1 MAKQVQIRRDTRAN
15 VDDFTGASGEMT
27 YITDEKR
34 LALHDGTTLGGA
46 LMPNAP
52 DLQKN
57 SFTYGIAG
65 GTANAITV
73 STGLVPAA
81 YVAGMSVL
89 VKLTATNTGPATLAW
104 GGLAAKNIKKFS
116 AGAKAD
122 VGAGDLVSGDV
133 VEFRYDGTDFL
144 PVQSGA
150 RSINLSE
157 ALIAPVA
164 GDVHTILY
172 LRDQETSHRSGG
184 GGMYW
189 GYSSDGYSV
198 GNMTKESRGPCAA
211 FVLRGGSI
219 RISCQIKNN
228 TSQGPAYVLIIK
240 NNTIVFESGTSST
253 SYVDKSYDFSVS
265 PGDQLCVQLKIT
277 QYGTPSIRYLK
288 ILSSTP
294 AYGAVI

>member
-1 MAKQVQIRRDTRAN
+1 
-15 VDDFTGASGEMT
+15 
-27 YITDEKR
+27 
-34 LALHDGTTLGGA
+34 
-46 LMPNAP
+46 
-52 DLQKN
+52 
-57 SFTYGIAG
+57 
-65 GTANAITV
+65 
-73 STGLVPAA
+73 
-81 YVAGMSVL
+81 MS
-89 VKLTATNTGPATLAW
+89 
-104 GGLAAKNIKKFS
+104 
-116 AGAKAD
+116 
-122 VGAGDLVSGDV
+122 DV

-172 LRDQETSHRSGG
+172 LRDQETSHRSS

-189 GYSSDGYSV
+189 GYSFDGYSV
-198 GNMTKESRGPCAA
+198 GNMTKESRGPCGA

-219 RISCQIKNN
+219 RIRCQIKNS
-228 TSQGPAYVLIIK
+228 TSSGTAYVLIIK
-240 NNTIVFESGTSST
+240 TNTIVFESGTSST

-265 PGDQLCVQLKIT
+265 PGDQLCVQLKTI